1 MRKVGTIIDNLRSGE
16 KAPDRHENPY
26 LTEALQLSDFLYTQN
41 ELQNI
46 FPNLFTEMQKPIVLE
61 VGCYMGKN
69 VIEFAAQNPLMNFL
83 GIDITY
89 KRVVKSARKLK
100 RHNFTNGK
108 IAICDAR
115 FLIQELLPNTFLDGI
130 CVFFPDPWP
139 KDRHEKNRLLK
150 EDFIADVYK
159 KLKPNGFFWFKSD
172 HPQYFS
178 ETDQLLLKLGF
189 IPDDSDTNQPRAQP
203 QNILGGP
210 YETAFQKLFISKGVP
225 FYQRVYVK
233 K

>member
-26 LTEALQLSDFLYTQN
+26 LTEALQLSEYLLTQA
-41 ELQNI
+41 ELQKVFPNI
-46 FPNLFTEMQKPIVLE
+46 FKDMQKPIVVE

-69 VIEFAAQNPLMNFL
+69 VIELAQGNNNMNFL

-100 RHNFTNGK
+100 RFDINNGK

-115 FLIQELLPNTFLDGI
+115 YLMNDLLPDQFLDGI

-139 KDRHEKNRLLK
+139 KDRHEKNRLLNQQ
-150 EDFIADVYK
+150 FIQVVYQ

-172 HPQYFS
+172 HLVYF
-178 ETDQLLLKLGF
+178 TQTNDLLLKSGF
-189 IPDDSDTNQPRAQP
+189 VADDFDNNQPRPQP
-203 QNILGGP
+203 ENIIGGP
-210 YETAFQKLFISKGVP
+210 YETAFQKLFINKGIP
-225 FYQRVYVK
+225 FYQRVYLK
-233 K
+233 I